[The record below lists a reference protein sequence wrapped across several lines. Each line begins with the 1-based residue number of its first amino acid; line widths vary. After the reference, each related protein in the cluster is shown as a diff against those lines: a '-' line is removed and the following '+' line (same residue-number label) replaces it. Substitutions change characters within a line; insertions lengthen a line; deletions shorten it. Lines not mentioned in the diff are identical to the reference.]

1 MNTRRSSKTR
11 IGGVVRSIGR
21 TAAAL
26 LALAAVNSCD
36 ARDRTPTGAN
46 DSRPVQLS
54 MAANVSAAPGAV
66 VDASAEYTLAGS
78 APVRVGFDSLIVDTG
93 GADSQLTLTADVSDC
108 LAAASGG
115 SCALNVRVRLKRN
128 GVVLDETVRAL
139 TITPDVTEITLQP
152 VELFEVSS
160 VVITLPNVPPL
171 ELGDSVQ
178 LTAAALDRTN
188 AAVPARNVVWS
199 VTSGTSVTVS
209 ASGLL
214 RTVFA
219 GTSTV
224 RATVGGRSQ
233 TLQVV
238 VGPPSVAQLTMTPAD
253 TTVFVGGTV
262 TYRVTARTSTG
273 TVLTGVPVGFSSD
286 NTTLAS
292 VSGSGVATALV
303 AGQTTMRVQASGRGG
318 APVVAS
324 AILRINP
331 LTIAVSPTS
340 LSFDTEQNQ
349 PLPPAQNVAVTSLNG
364 GNVGTLS
371 LVTPIDTLLT
381 ATLNG
386 STVPTTLTIRPSRAL
401 APGLNLTRNVV
412 IRSSNPAVANV
423 SVPVTITGR
432 TPVATFGRF
441 SGVVVNAA
449 NSAAIG
455 QATVVIRTL
464 ANVLVDQVFTA
475 GNGTWTSTS
484 LASGTYNVTVSAPGF
499 QTVTV
504 LNQFLAGGPTIP
516 VTALAT
522 IGLPSLSAGSGSI
535 FGSVRNATTDNAL
548 DSVTVEL
555 RAGANN
561 TAGAPIATTT
571 TNNDGTY
578 SFASRPSGTYTVR
591 ATKAGFSDGA
601 VTVVVAGTTAVPPV
615 VFLSPVG
622 ANVAWRFVLSWG
634 STPQDLDSHLTG
646 PLAASANRFHVF
658 FGDPGSLVASP
669 FARLDVDVTFGFG
682 PETITMSQQIAGVY
696 RYYVYNFSAETPLS
710 ASNARVDVYQ
720 GNTLVRQYFPPQQSG
735 LFWTVFEIS
744 GSTITPIGTIG
755 DVQPAIT
762 LPGPR
767 RRPDSAAAQAAA
779 EFYQLGPWTWKKP
792 VRR

>member
-1 MNTRRSSKTR
+1 MNTRRSLSAR
-11 IGGVVRSIGR
+11 LGGVVRSIGR
-21 TAAAL
+21 ATAAL
-26 LALAAVNSCD
+26 LTLAALASCD
-36 ARDRTPTGAN
+36 PRERTPTGT
-46 DSRPVQLS
+46 DGVRPVQLS
-54 MAANVSAAPGAV
+54 MAASISAAPGAV
-66 VDASAEYTLAGS
+66 VDAIAEYTISGS
-78 APVRVGFDSLIVDTG
+78 APVRVGFDSLIIDTG
-93 GADSQLTLTADVSDC
+93 GADSQLALTADVSDC

-115 SCALNVRVRLKRN
+115 PCLLSVRIRLKRN
-128 GVVLDETVRAL
+128 GVVLDEATRAL
-139 TITPDVTEITLQP
+139 SIAADVTEITVPP

-178 LTAAALDRTN
+178 LSATALDRTN
-188 AAVPARNVVWS
+188 AAVPARNVTWS
-199 VTSGTSVTVS
+199 VTGTSVTVS

-214 RTVFA
+214 RTAFV

-224 RATVGGRSQ
+224 RATIGGRSQ
-233 TLQVV
+233 TLQAV

-273 TVLTGVPVGFSSD
+273 LVLTGVPLGFFSD
-286 NTTLAS
+286 NASLAT
-292 VSGSGVATALV
+292 VNGSGVAAAV
-303 AGQTTMRVQASGRGG
+303 AAGQTTMRVQASGRGG

-331 LTIAVSPTS
+331 LAIAVNPTT

-349 PLPPAQNVAVTSLNG
+349 PLPAAQNVAVTSLNG

-386 STVPTTLTIRPSRAL
+386 STAPTTLTIRPSRAL

-423 SVPVTITGR
+423 VIPVTITGR
-432 TPVATFGRF
+432 TPAATFGRF
-441 SGVVVNAA
+441 SGVVVNAVS
-449 NSAAIG
+449 SAPVG
-455 QATVVIRTL
+455 QATVAIRTL

-475 GNGTWTSTS
+475 GNGAWTSAT
-484 LASGTYNVTVSAPGF
+484 LTSGTYNITVSASGF
-499 QTVTV
+499 QTVIV
-504 LNQFLAGGPTIP
+504 QNQFLAGGPSIP
-516 VTALAT
+516 VTSLAT
-522 IGLPSLSAGSGSI
+522 VRLPSVSAGAGAI
-535 FGSVRNATTDNAL
+535 FGSVRNATTGDAL
-548 DSVTVEL
+548 DSVIVEL

-561 TAGAPIATTT
+561 SSGAPVATTS
-571 TNNDGTY
+571 TNDDGAY
-578 SFASRPSGTYTVR
+578 LFSAQPSGTYTVR
-591 ATKAGFSDGA
+591 ATKAGFADGA
-601 VTVVVAGTTAVPPV
+601 VTVVVAGTTTLAPV
-615 VFLSPVG
+615 AFLSPVG

-634 STPQDLDSHLTG
+634 STPQDLDGHLTG
-646 PLAASANRFHVF
+646 PLAASASRFHVF

-696 RYYVYNFSAETPLS
+696 RFYVYNFSGETPLS
-710 ASNARVDVYQ
+710 GSNARVDVYQ

-735 LFWTVFEIS
+735 LYWTVFEIS

-767 RRPDSAAAQAAA
+767 RRAETRAAQAAA
-779 EFYQLGPWTWKKP
+779 EFYQLGPWTWKKAE
-792 VRR
+792 RR

>member
-1 MNTRRSSKTR
+1 MNTRRSISAR
-11 IGGVVRSIGR
+11 LGGVVRSISR
-21 TAAAL
+21 TTAAL
-26 LALAAVNSCD
+26 LALAALASCE
-36 ARDRTPTGAN
+36 ARDGTPTGA
-46 DSRPVQLS
+46 DGVRPVQLS
-54 MAANVSAAPGAV
+54 MGASISAAPGAV
-66 VDASAEYTLAGS
+66 VDAIAEYTVAGS

-115 SCALNVRVRLKRN
+115 SCALSVRIRLKRN

-139 TITPDVTEITLQP
+139 TITPDVTDITLQP

-178 LTAAALDRTN
+178 LSATGLDRTN
-188 AAVPARNVVWS
+188 AAVPARNVAWS
-199 VTSGTSVTVS
+199 VTGTSVTVS
-209 ASGLL
+209 ASGML

-224 RATVGGRSQ
+224 RATIGGRSQ
-233 TLQVV
+233 TLQAV

-273 TVLTGVPVGFSSD
+273 TVLTGVPLGFFSD
-286 NTTLAS
+286 NAS
-292 VSGSGVATALV
+292 IATVSGSGVATAVV

-318 APVVAS
+318 APVSAS

-331 LTIAVSPTS
+331 LAIAVNPTT

-386 STVPTTLTIRPSRAL
+386 STAPTTVTIRPSRAL

-423 SVPVTITGR
+423 SIPVTIIGR
-432 TPVATFGRF
+432 TPAATFGRF
-441 SGVVVNAA
+441 GGVVVNAA
-449 NSAAIG
+449 NSAPIG

-464 ANVLVDQVFTA
+464 ANALVDQVFTA
-475 GNGTWTSTS
+475 GNGAWTSAS
-484 LASGTYNVTVSAPGF
+484 LASATYNVTVSAPGF

-504 LNQFLAGGPTIP
+504 QNQFLAGGPTIP

-522 IGLPSLSAGSGSI
+522 VRLPSLSAGSGSI

-561 TAGAPIATTT
+561 TAGAPIATTS
-571 TNNDGTY
+571 TNNDGGY
-578 SFASRPSGTYTVR
+578 LFASQPSGTYTVR

-601 VTVVVAGTTAVPPV
+601 VTVVVAGTTAVAPV
-615 VFLSPVG
+615 AFLSPVG
-622 ANVAWRFVLSWG
+622 SNVAWRFVLSWG

-646 PLAASANRFHVF
+646 PLAASASRFHVF
-658 FGDPGSLVASP
+658 FVDPGSLVASP

-735 LFWTVFEIS
+735 LYWTVFEIS

-762 LPGPR
+762 MPGPR
-767 RRPDSAAAQAAA
+767 RRPDSPAAQAAA

-792 VRR
+792 GRR

>member
-1 MNTRRSSKTR
+1 MDTRRSFSAC
-11 IGGVVRSIGR
+11 IGGVGRSIGR
-21 TAAAL
+21 TATML
-26 LALAAVNSCD
+26 LALAALVSCD
-36 ARDRTPTGAN
+36 TRGRTPTGA
-46 DSRPVQLS
+46 DGVRPVQLS
-54 MAANVSAAPGAV
+54 MAASISAAPGAV
-66 VDASAEYTLAGS
+66 VDAIAEYTISGS

-115 SCALNVRVRLKRN
+115 SCALSVRIRLKRN
-128 GVVLDETVRAL
+128 GVVLDETVRTL
-139 TITPDVTEITLQP
+139 TIAPDVTEITLP
-152 VELFEVSS
+152 AVELFEVSS

-178 LTAAALDRTN
+178 LSATARDRTN
-188 AAVPARNVVWS
+188 AAVPARNVAWS
-199 VTSGTSVTVS
+199 VTGTSVTVS

-224 RATVGGRSQ
+224 RATIGGRSQ

-273 TVLTGVPVGFSSD
+273 LVLTGVPLGFFSD
-286 NTTLAS
+286 NATIAT
-292 VSGSGVATALV
+292 VSGSGVATALG

-318 APVVAS
+318 APVSAS

-331 LTIAVSPTS
+331 LAIAVNPTA
-340 LSFDTEQNQ
+340 LSFETELNQ
-349 PLPPAQNVAVTSLNG
+349 ALPAAQNVAVTSLNG
-364 GNVGTLS
+364 GNVGALS

-386 STVPTTLTIRPSRAL
+386 STAPTTVTIRPSRAL
-401 APGLNLTRNVV
+401 APGVNLTRNVV

-423 SVPVTITGR
+423 SIPVTITGR
-432 TPVATFGRF
+432 TPAATFGRF
-441 SGVVVNAA
+441 SGVVINAVS
-449 NSAAIG
+449 SAPIG
-455 QATVVIRTL
+455 QATVAIRTL

-475 GNGTWTSTS
+475 GNGAWTSAS
-484 LASGTYNVTVSAPGF
+484 LASGIYNVTVSASGF

-504 LNQFLAGGPTIP
+504 QNQFLSGGPSIP
-516 VTALAT
+516 VTSLAT
-522 IGLPSLSAGSGSI
+522 IRLPGVSAGAGSI

-561 TAGAPIATTT
+561 TSGAPVVTTS
-571 TNNDGTY
+571 TNSDGAYT
-578 SFASRPSGTYTVR
+578 FAAQPSGTYTVR
-591 ATKAGFSDGA
+591 ATKAGFADAA
-601 VTVVVAGTTAVPPV
+601 VTVVVAGTTALAPV
-615 VFLSPVG
+615 AFLSPVG

-634 STPQDLDSHLTG
+634 STPQDLDGHLTG

-696 RYYVYNFSAETPLS
+696 RYYVYNFSAETALS

-720 GNTLVRQYFPPQQSG
+720 GNTLVRQFFPPQQNG
-735 LFWTVFEIS
+735 LFWTVFELS
-744 GSTITPIGTIG
+744 GSTITPVGTIG
-755 DVQPAIT
+755 DVQPAMT
-762 LPGPR
+762 MPGPR
-767 RRPDSAAAQAAA
+767 RRLDTPAAHAAA

-792 VRR
+792 SGR